1 MSMPQVRIHD
11 AEDVRLDTV
20 EKPSI
25 SSDDI
30 LVQVSLCGICGSDLG
45 YISMGGLGMTQ
56 PMPLGHELA
65 GTVAEVGDKV
75 THLGVG
81 DRVVVNPMAGNNG
94 IGNGGSEG
102 AFAPYLRVR
111 GAATSPNMAIKIP
124 DSLSMEQAAM
134 VEPLSVALHGCHRGE
149 VAAEDKAVIFG
160 AGPIGLCTA
169 ICLKYLGLQKI
180 VVVDMSEYRLAAAES
195 LGAIPFMAGSGDLA
209 EFLMDQHGASE
220 LEGMPFPVPVPS
232 TDIYL
237 EATGV
242 RPVFEQLVN
251 TARTGARVVILGLHK
266 QPVELDLANVLL
278 RELKIIGSMGYAD
291 EFPKVI
297 QILTSG
303 EVDVSPI
310 ITHRFPLTD
319 FDQALAQA
327 KTANEAI
334 KVLVDCQS

>member
-1 MSMPQVRIHD
+1 MSMPQVRIHGV
-11 AEDVRLDTV
+11 EDVRLDSV
-20 EKPSI
+20 EKPVI
-25 SSDDI
+25 ASDDV
-30 LVQVSLCGICGSDLG
+30 LVQVSQCGICGSDIG

-75 THLGVG
+75 THLSVG
-81 DRVVVNPMAGNNG
+81 DRVVVNPMEGNNG
-94 IGNGGSEG
+94 IGNGGAEG
-102 AFAPYLRVR
+102 GFAPYLLVR
-111 GAATSPNMAIKIP
+111 GAAASPDVAMKIP

-149 VAAEDKAVIFG
+149 VSAEDKAVIFG

-169 ICLKYLGLQKI
+169 ICLKYLGLEKI
-180 VVVDMSEYRLAAAES
+180 VAVDMSEYRLAAAES
-195 LGAIPFMAGSGDLA
+195 IGAIAFKPGSSDLA
-209 EFLMDQHGASE
+209 EFLMDQHGTTNLA
-220 LEGMPFPVPVPS
+220 GMPVPVPVPA

-237 EATGV
+237 EATGAK
-242 RPVFEQLVN
+242 PVFEQLVN

-278 RELKIIGSMGYAD
+278 RELKLIGSMGYAD
-291 EFPKVI
+291 EFPEVI
-297 QILTSG
+297 RILTSG
-303 EVDVSPI
+303 EVDVSQV

-327 KTANEAI
+327 KTADEAI